1 MEPLMQEILFFAAL
15 AFIAEELGAGAG
27 AGAGAL
33 TRPSTFSGKL
43 GSAAASFTVRICV
56 ATEPGTA
63 RPVVLS

>member
-15 AFIAEELGAGAG
+15 AFIADELGAG